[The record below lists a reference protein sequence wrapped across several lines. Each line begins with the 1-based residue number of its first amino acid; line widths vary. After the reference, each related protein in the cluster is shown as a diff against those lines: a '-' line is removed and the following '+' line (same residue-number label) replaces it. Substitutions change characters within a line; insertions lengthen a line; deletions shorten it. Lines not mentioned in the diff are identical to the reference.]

1 MNKRIFISSIFSL
14 LLFAGSLHAAISI
27 ADLRTEQLKNP
38 LGIDTRHPRLG
49 WRIESNEQNVIQ
61 TAYHIL
67 VASSPELLAQGKGD
81 CWDSGKVETDASQ
94 WITYLGKSLKCNVPY
109 YWKVKVYTNKGEADW
124 STPAFWTMGLLNE
137 ADWQG
142 QWIGLDRA
150 APDDSETQWSRL
162 AARYLRKEF
171 A

>member
-1 MNKRIFISSIFSL
+1 MNKRIFILSIFSL
-14 LLFAGSLHAAISI
+14 LFFAGSLHAAIGI

-38 LGIDTRHPRLG
+38 LGIDTRQPRLG

-81 CWDSGKVETDASQ
+81 CWDSGKIESDASQ
-94 WITYLGKSLKCNVPY
+94 WVTYQGNSLKLNDPY

-124 STPAFWTMGLLNE
+124 STPAFWTM
-137 ADWQG
+137 
-142 QWIGLDRA
+142 
-150 APDDSETQWSRL
+150 
-162 AARYLRKEF
+162 
-171 A
+171 